1 MLRTA
6 TADNVMDDA
15 LRAWHGRSAR
25 SLVVREATDP
35 WQVLV
40 AEVMSQQTQIERI
53 GPAWRRFVERWP
65 APSDLARA
73 GTRELLEAWAGLG
86 YNRRAL
92 ALREAAR
99 SIVEEHGG
107 AVPATV
113 AELGRLPGI
122 GPYTARAIAATA
134 FGVPVAPLD
143 VNIRRV
149 LRRLTGL
156 GGSAAE
162 LQEAADGLVWR
173 EDPRAWVNAVMD
185 LAATVCTRRAPTCGA
200 CPLAAVCRSRGTT
213 GDRDPRQRTSP
224 VPFAQTNRWLRGR
237 LLATVRSAPG
247 DAWVPIPERMGEHG
261 PEAIRAAA
269 GSLAREGFLELDGDR
284 VRLRGDQEEAAH

>member
-1 MLRTA
+1 MPRTA
-6 TADNVMDDA
+6 VADDGMNEA
-15 LRAWHGRSAR
+15 LLAWHGRSAR
-25 SLVVREATDP
+25 LLVVREAANP

-53 GPAWRRFVERWP
+53 GPNWRRFVERWP

-113 AELGRLPGI
+113 AELQRLPGI

-149 LRRLTGL
+149 IGRLTGL

-162 LQEAADGLVWR
+162 LQRTADELVSR
-173 EDPRAWVNAVMD
+173 ADPRAWVDAVMD
-185 LAATVCTRRAPTCGA
+185 LAATVCTRRAPRCGA
-200 CPLAAVCRSRGTT
+200 CPLQAVCPSRGTT
-213 GDRDPRQRTSP
+213 GDRDPGQRASP
-224 VPFAQTNRWLRGR
+224 VRFAQTNRWLRGR
-237 LLATVRSAPG
+237 LLANLRSVPG
-247 DAWVPIPERMGEHG
+247 ETWTRLPERMGEHG

-284 VRLRGDQEEAAH
+284 VRLRPDQEEAAR